1 MTHKPYDA
9 EEALVGDQRPPD
21 PSEHN
26 GMAYREPPAPA
37 SKLSRPMP
45 APKHN
50 ALEDARRG

>member
-1 MTHKPYDA
+1 VTHKPYDA

-26 GMAYREPPAPA
+26 GMAYREPPAPSVRL
-37 SKLSRPMP
+37 SKTMP
-45 APKHN
+45 GPRRD